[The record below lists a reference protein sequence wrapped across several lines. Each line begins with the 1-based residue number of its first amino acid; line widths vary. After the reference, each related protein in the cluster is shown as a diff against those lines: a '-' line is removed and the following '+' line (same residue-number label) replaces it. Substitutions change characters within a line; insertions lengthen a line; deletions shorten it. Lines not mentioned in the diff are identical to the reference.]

1 MLTTVRG
8 IRGRRITFALL
19 VAVIKKLWPRRRPWL
34 DADMLSPA
42 ARRDL
47 LLPDPPPDPRGPW
60 YR

>member
-8 IRGRRITFALL
+8 ARGRRITFTL
-19 VAVIKKLWPRRRPWL
+19 VMAAIKKLWPRGPARL

-60 YR
+60 Y

>member
-8 IRGRRITFALL
+8 VRGRGIIFAL
-19 VAVIKKLWPRRRPWL
+19 VTAAIKKLWPRRASRL
-34 DADMLSPA
+34 SADMLSPA

-60 YR
+60 

>member
-8 IRGRRITFALL
+8 VRGRRIAFALM
-19 VAVIKKLWPRRRPWL
+19 VAVIKKLWPRRPTRL
-34 DADMLSPA
+34 HADMLSPA

>member
-8 IRGRRITFALL
+8 ARGRRISFALM
-19 VAVIKKLWPRRRPWL
+19 VAVIKKLWSRRAPRL

-60 YR
+60 Y